1 MSDPAPAELEGA
13 NRPTTEAAP
22 ARFEKG
28 SGRAVR
34 GIQVPSHK
42 SASTQQPLAAAPLPS
57 EIIVPLEAGLSAR
70 DLRPA
75 VESGQR
81 VLRGQP
87 LVQGGGPLST
97 WTHASTSGVV
107 RSLER
112 RRIAHP
118 RRREALCAVIE
129 VDGKDEPWPE
139 LARPD
144 PTQWDTPEKLGAALS
159 RAGLEGLGGAV
170 FPTGLKLAAASRH
183 QIGRASCRERV
194 LMPV

>member
-1 MSDPAPAELEGA
+1 MTESTATQSALAE
-13 NRPTTEAAP
+13 RDK
-22 ARFEKG
+22 RR
-28 SGRAVR
+28 GRAVR
-34 GIQVPSHK
+34 GVELPSHK
-42 SASTQQPLAAAPLPS
+42 SASTQAPLAPAPLPS
-57 EIIVPLEAGLSAR
+57 EVIVPLEAGLSAR

-75 VESGQR
+75 VETGQR

-112 RRIAHP
+112 RRVAHP

-129 VDGKDEPWPE
+129 VDGKDEHLQE
-139 LARPD
+139 LTRPD
-144 PTQWDTPEKLGAALS
+144 PTQWDTPEKLTLALS

-170 FPTGLKLAAASRH
+170 
-183 QIGRASCRERV
+183 
-194 LMPV
+194 